1 MEYARDHVKR
11 YWGFAYRRAL
21 GISLITFAIAMATG
35 VAFSSML
42 GASGNTNFSS
52 AIIFWGFLIFITAAV
67 LVANFVKAH
76 TSCVKLLTEEEHRH
90 HSRHMGIWMA
100 ALILGALAFITPMLY
115 FGSALEPLVL
125 LFSFGGVFWVLYLSV
140 LTLFRH
146 SYNEIAVGA
155 IALWAVFAI
164 GVMNISAAGAAI
176 NPAYVLFVS
185 TISLIIVSGFTGIM
199 MVSISSNEFISEFE
213 GTVLK
218 RGSSRRK
225 RR

>member
-1 MEYARDHVKR
+1 MEYARSHVKR

-42 GASGNTNFSS
+42 GAGGNTGFTST
-52 AIIFWGFLIFITAAV
+52 IIFWGFLILITAAV

-76 TSCVKLLTEEEHRH
+76 TSCVKFLTNEEHRH

-100 ALILGALAFITPMLY
+100 ALILGALAFLAPMLY
-115 FGSALEPLVL
+115 FGSAVEPLVL

-140 LTLFRH
+140 LMLFRH

-155 IALWAVFAI
+155 IALWAVFFI
-164 GVMNISAAGAAI
+164 GVMNISGTSAAV
-176 NPAYVLFVS
+176 NPAYVLFIS
-185 TISLIIVSGFTGIM
+185 TIALIIVCGFTGIM
-199 MVSISSNEFISEFE
+199 MVSISSNEFLSEFE
-213 GTVLK
+213 NSASK
-218 RGSSRRK
+218 RGSTRRK